1 MEMINCE
8 SFFCR
13 KCNGEFSKLLDSG
26 LCITCADNSAWDDRR
41 RKTAQSFFPQKAWEE
56 FTFEKFEIT
65 SDNKSAFEI
74 CKQFNPAT
82 DNLYLFGK
90 TEGGRV
96 GVGTGKSHLA
106 YATVRKWSEKLRI
119 GIYKQPDIFRLFRKK
134 SEKEEK
140 EMLDRFTNYEVLLI
154 DDLGI
159 AKQTDFSYQIL
170 YEIIDSRYMA
180 NRNGLIL
187 TSNLTIADFSEK
199 SEDSRIADR
208 LFEMCI
214 RVRMEADVSWRVK
227 KRNIIEG

>member
-1 MEMINCE
+1 MTTINTE

-26 LCITCADNSAWDDRR
+26 LCIICAEQSVWDERR
-41 RKTAQSFFPQKAWEE
+41 RKTIQSFFPVKAWEE
-56 FTFEKFEIT
+56 FTFEKFEVT
-65 SDNKSAFEI
+65 PENRNAFEV
-74 CKQFNPAT
+74 CSQFDPAK

-90 TEGGRV
+90 TDGGRV

-106 YATVRKWSEKLRI
+106 YAIARKWADKLKI

-134 SEKEEK
+134 SEREEK
-140 EMLDRFTNYEVLLI
+140 DLLERFTNYDILLI

-159 AKQTDFSYQIL
+159 AKQTEFSYQIL

-180 NRNGLIL
+180 NKNGLIL
-187 TSNLTIADFSEK
+187 TSNLTIADFAERT
-199 SEDSRIADR
+199 EDQRIADR